1 MLVSWR
7 VCFFVD
13 GFWTFGPSKSP
24 CFFVFSCFFFAR
36 FGRLLGP
43 WVFMRVA
50 ATVLFSYC
58 CVLSISQCC
67 EIGFLRIL
75 Y

>member
-13 GFWTFGPSKSP
+13 GFWTLDLPKVHGFL
-24 CFFVFSCFFFAR
+24 FFHVFFFAR

-50 ATVLFSYC
+50 ANVLFSYC